1 MGSELGAS
9 QGVFRAVVDWQR
21 LHGRQG
27 LPWQASRDPYRVW
40 LSEIMLQQTQVVT
53 VVRYYSE
60 FLARFPDVRSLAA
73 ADVDDVLALW
83 SGLGYYTRARNLHLC
98 AQRVVKDFGGH
109 FPSASTVL
117 AELPGVGPST
127 AAAIAAFCFGE
138 RVSIFDGNVKRV
150 LARFMGF
157 SEDIS
162 RSAASQRLV
171 ALTQA
176 LVPADATPADMASY
190 TQGLMDLGAT
200 LCTRSRP
207 ACGVC
212 PLAKDCAAKSSGQQ
226 LALPVKTRRVKRLT
240 VAVHLLLA
248 KRPDG
253 TVCLE
258 RRPPK
263 GIWSSLWC
271 FPSFADRQPMLMAL
285 GEKLAAQAL
294 DWPPVTH
301 VLTHRDLVISATV
314 CQVPPEWLPPLV
326 VPSVDLQWVMPG
338 QPVQGGIPVPVSQLL
353 EKLASPTESAAA

>member
-1 MGSELGAS
+1 MGSEEGPFR
-9 QGVFRAVVDWQR
+9 GVFRSVVDWQL
-21 LHGRQG
+21 LHGRHG

-53 VVRYYSE
+53 VIPYYSE
-60 FLARFPDVRSLAA
+60 FLARFPNVGALAA
-73 ADVDDVLALW
+73 AEVDDVLALW

-98 AQRVVKDFGGH
+98 ARRVVNEFGGV
-109 FPSASTVL
+109 FPSHSAVL

-150 LARFMGF
+150 LARFLGF

-171 ALTQA
+171 ELTQA
-176 LVPADATPADMASY
+176 LVPSDASPAEMASY
-190 TQGLMDLGAT
+190 TQGLMDMGAT

-207 ACGVC
+207 ACEVC
-212 PLAKDCAAKSSGQQ
+212 PLAKACSAKSSGHQ
-226 LALPVKTRRVKRLT
+226 LVLPLKTRRVKRLT
-240 VAVHLLLA
+240 VAMHLLLA
-248 KRPDG
+248 QRPDG
-253 TVCLE
+253 TVCLV

-271 FPSFADRQPMLMAL
+271 FPSFEGRQPLLMAL
-285 GEKLAAQAL
+285 DEELAAHVL
-294 DWPPVTH
+294 DLPPVTH

-314 CQVPPEWLPPLV
+314 CQVPQGWLPHVSVSP
-326 VPSVDLQWVMPG
+326 VDLQWVMPG
-338 QPVQGGIPVPVSQLL
+338 QAVQGGIPVPVSQLL
-353 EKLASPTESAAA
+353 ERLASLREPVGA